1 MSAIAS
7 SEMSISG
14 LFRKK
19 ETERAGKIGSQNFSS
34 ALWGVQYRDLGA
46 LGEAIQSQYPGRCL
60 SRGRKGRHH
69 TLPGPHTPNRGL
81 KRPSKDWDRRMTL
94 ASVVSLHQE
103 ESIDQERPV
112 LIDAGVYDA
121 VLVNWKVNYSGYFR
135 KHVLLMHFR
144 IVDMGEYH
152 GVVLPA
158 WFNVKHTKSKTTI
171 KAGWRS
177 DFLRMYQEC
186 FDIQLKRT
194 DRISMA
200 PFHNV
205 LLKGEVITIE
215 KDTKGQPLGKIN
227 HYSRIKR
234 CLSVIK

>member
-1 MSAIAS
+1 
-7 SEMSISG
+7 
-14 LFRKK
+14 
-19 ETERAGKIGSQNFSS
+19 
-34 ALWGVQYRDLGA
+34 
-46 LGEAIQSQYPGRCL
+46 
-60 SRGRKGRHH
+60 
-69 TLPGPHTPNRGL
+69 
-81 KRPSKDWDRRMTL
+81 MTL
-94 ASVVSLHQE
+94 ASVVPLHQR
-103 ESIDQERPV
+103 ESIDQERPI
-112 LIDAGVYDA
+112 LIDPGTYDA
-121 VLVNWKVNYSGYFR
+121 VLVSWKVNYSGYFR

-144 IVDMGEYH
+144 IVAMGKFY

-158 WFNVKHTKSKTTI
+158 WFNVKHPKSKTTI

-186 FDIQLKRT
+186 FNIQLKRT

-200 PFHNV
+200 PFNNV
-205 LLKGEVITIE
+205 LLNVEVVTIK

>member
-1 MSAIAS
+1 
-7 SEMSISG
+7 
-14 LFRKK
+14 
-19 ETERAGKIGSQNFSS
+19 
-34 ALWGVQYRDLGA
+34 
-46 LGEAIQSQYPGRCL
+46 
-60 SRGRKGRHH
+60 
-69 TLPGPHTPNRGL
+69 
-81 KRPSKDWDRRMTL
+81 MTL
-94 ASVVSLHQE
+94 ASVVPIHQR

-112 LIDAGVYDA
+112 LIDPGTYDA
-121 VLVNWKVNYSGYFR
+121 VLVSWKVNYSGYFR

-144 IVDMGEYH
+144 IVEMGRFY

-186 FDIQLKRT
+186 FNIELERK

-200 PFHNV
+200 PFNNA
-205 LLKGEVITIE
+205 LLRVEVITIE
-215 KDTKGQPLGKIN
+215 QDAKGQPLGKIN

-234 CLSVIK
+234 CLGVIQ